1 MPERGTPPAIACDAQ
16 SITATPMKTVHTV
29 ASAARRP
36 QHQPAIGRAEV
47 VLFLAMVA
55 LLGILMIK
63 TAGGPSRI
71 LRLSAGI
78 WSATAEMIS

>member
-1 MPERGTPPAIACDAQ
+1 
-16 SITATPMKTVHTV
+16 MKTVDT
-29 ASAARRP
+29 AAAAARRTQP
-36 QHQPAIGRAEV
+36 QPAIGRAEV
-47 VLFLAMVA
+47 VLFVAMVA
-55 LLGILMIK
+55 LLGVLMIK